1 MQKIPKWCILVATM
15 LDLENLTIKKVHKAL
30 KSGDCTV
37 RELVDAYLAEIK
49 KKNTE
54 INAYLHLF
62 TDIDERVE
70 LAQKMFDEGKATLL
84 TGIPMALK
92 AIIAKRGQ
100 VTNASSK
107 ILENYK
113 AVYSATVVERLEEQG
128 VIFLG
133 STNTDEFAMG
143 GSTENSAF
151 GVTRNP
157 IDTERV
163 AGGSSGGS
171 IAAVAGNMALAAL
184 GTDTGGS
191 IREPASFC
199 GVVGFKPTY
208 GAVSRYGAY
217 AMGSSF
223 DQISPTAKTVEDAEI
238 IFEAMRGADDY
249 DMTALPD
256 ETWSKDNT
264 KDKYKIAIPR
274 SLVNDSSDE
283 VKAVFNDF
291 VERVKSAG
299 HEVEDVEIPI
309 LKEVLAIYYVLIPA
323 EVSSNMA
330 RYDGLRYGTKVEGKD
345 LWDTYRK
352 SRGNGLGDEVKR
364 RIMLGTYVLSAGYA
378 DKYYEKAMA
387 LREELKSELAQVY
400 EKYDFILTPTAPTVA
415 PKIGEVADNPL
426 TEYLMD
432 IFTVTANTAQACAI
446 SIPAGNTPE
455 GLPVGAQFMAA
466 PEKDD
471 MLFDISKKL
480 SK

>member
-1 MQKIPKWCILVATM
+1 MGIMI
-15 LDLENLTIKKVHKAL
+15 DLENLTIKKAHEAL
-30 KSGDCTV
+30 SESEYSV
-37 RELVDAYLAEIK
+37 RELVDAYLAEIE
-49 KKNTE
+49 KKNDE
-54 INAYLHLF
+54 LNAYLHFF
-62 TDIDERVE
+62 TDIDERVDI
-70 LAQKMFDEGKATLL
+70 AQKMFDEGTATLL
-84 TGIPMALK
+84 TGIPMGLK
-92 AIIAKRGQ
+92 AIIAKKGQ

-113 AVYSATVVERLEEQG
+113 AVYSATVVERLERQG

-143 GSTENSAF
+143 GTTENSAF
-151 GVTRNP
+151 GVTKNP
-157 IDTERV
+157 VDTGRV

-223 DQISPTAKTVEDAEI
+223 DQISPTAKTTEDVQI
-238 IFEAMRGADDY
+238 VFEAIRGADEY
-249 DMTALPD
+249 DMTALPN
-256 ETWSKDNT
+256 EVWNKNNT
-264 KDKYKIAIPR
+264 KNKYKIAIPR
-274 SLVNDSSDE
+274 TLVDDSSDE
-283 VKAVFNDF
+283 VKKVFDSF
-291 VERVKSAG
+291 VEKVKSDG
-299 HEVEDVEIPI
+299 HEVEDIDIPI

-345 LWDTYRK
+345 LWETYRK
-352 SRGNGLGDEVKR
+352 TRGAGLGDEVKR

-378 DKYYEKAMA
+378 DKYYEKALA
-387 LREELKSELAQVY
+387 LREELKNELSKVY
-400 EKYDFILTPTAPTVA
+400 EKYDFILTPTAPIVA
-415 PKIGEVADNPL
+415 PKIGSMKNDPL

-432 IFTVTANTAQACAI
+432 IFTVTANTAQTCAI
-446 SIPAGNTPE
+446 SIPGGETPE
-455 GLPVGAQFMAA
+455 GLPVGVQFMAS

-471 MLFDISKKL
+471 MLFDVAGKL
-480 SK
+480 NK